1 MGCEDVRVTWIENCL
16 FERLSG
22 ERLGVLNEVR
32 IEWVFSGNERRECR
46 GCAATRSPELLP
58 QRRAR
63 TGPSSSNDHIHAGD
77 VDAEFE
83 CVGGGECANAARA
96 EAVFEC
102 SPLLGEESAPICRD
116 GVRPRG
122 SGCILGM
129 LLTHERRDVLDGAP
143 AAQKCQDLA
152 SLAHRGRGQRRGVP
166 CRGRAT
172 IVCG

>member
-1 MGCEDVRVTWIENCL
+1 MRCEDVRVTRIENRL
-16 FERLSG
+16 FEWLSG

-32 IEWVFSGNERRECR
+32 IEWVFAGNERRECR
-46 GCAATRSPELLP
+46 GCAPTRSPELLP

-63 TGPSSSNDHIHAGD
+63 PGPSSSNDHIHAGN

-83 CVGGGECANAARA
+83 CVGGGERANAARA
-96 EAVFEC
+96 QAVFEC

-122 SGCILGM
+122 SGCILGV

-152 SLAHRGRGQRRGVP
+152 SLVHRGRGQRCGVP
-166 CRGRAT
+166 CRGRGT
-172 IVCG
+172 VVHR